1 MPAPAAPLSA
11 TAQALMAPPG
21 PPLPALPAPGMGP
34 EAAVAQQALV
44 PVAEGPPPEENTFV
58 LAQTELTQA
67 AHEVATA
74 NPGADQDTSSL
85 AVAKRLIER
94 TSETLGQVRVQ
105 LKASRGER
113 LQQSVESVQ
122 KAIDS
127 TSASYSS
134 LLRAHAAIAAAYE
147 QLVAAHTAVS
157 EKAAVLVAA
166 AQAQAQAPVAQLA
179 GQGQVDAAAYQQL
192 AAACAAASGSQA
204 YGNLSAGEAA
214 VLAQTYDAALRQRSR
229 VDPTFAAQLQQSA
242 GLLGAAGGNG
252 EMTSEQLQIEQKW
265 VGWVL
270 GKGGMV
276 CREVEAETGAQVRI
290 DQGTKSLGYSIVHIT
305 GSHAS
310 VQAAKLRVFET
321 LDKVGGRPGLNHTAE
336 FAVEQQWVGLL
347 VGTRGTGIR
356 EVESASGA
364 KVSISQETKDLGYSV
379 VRITGSE
386 QQITHAS
393 ELINKKLELV
403 NPVAASAAIE
413 AVEKVKAARRA

>member
-1 MPAPAAPLSA
+1 VSQLAAPA
-11 TAQALMAPPG
+11 Q
-21 PPLPALPAPGMGP
+21 
-34 EAAVAQQALV
+34 E
-44 PVAEGPPPEENTFV
+44 
-58 LAQTELTQA
+58 
-67 AHEVATA
+67 
-74 NPGADQDTSSL
+74 
-85 AVAKRLIER
+85 
-94 TSETLGQVRVQ
+94 
-105 LKASRGER
+105 
-113 LQQSVESVQ
+113 
-122 KAIDS
+122 
-127 TSASYSS
+127 
-134 LLRAHAAIAAAYE
+134 
-147 QLVAAHTAVS
+147 
-157 EKAAVLVAA
+157 
-166 AQAQAQAPVAQLA
+166 
-179 GQGQVDAAAYQQL
+179 VDAATYQQL
-192 AAACAAASGSQA
+192 AAAVAAAGSGGA
-204 YGNLSAGEAA
+204 YGSLSAGEAA
-214 VLAQTYDAALRQRSR
+214 VLAQTYDAALRRR
-229 VDPTFAAQLQQSA
+229 AGVDPTFAAQLQQSA
-242 GLLGAAGGNG
+242 GLMGGEAGNI
-252 EMTSEQLQIEQKW
+252 TSEQLQIEQKW

-305 GSHAS
+305 GTHAS

-403 NPVAASAAIE
+403 NPLAASAALE
-413 AVEKVKAARRA
+413 AAEKARAKMASKRS